1 MSRQGLVVRILGEGQ
16 WHLDED
22 CLGRLNEL
30 DAAVEKTVTTGDE
43 AAFPGALAALLDGV
57 RTDGRPVP
65 DDELCDSDFIL
76 PPSDATLE
84 EVRELLNDDGLIP
97 G

>member
-1 MSRQGLVVRILGEGQ
+1 MIVRILGEGQ
-16 WHLDED
+16 WDVADEEVTA
-22 CLGRLNEL
+22 LNEL
-30 DAAVEKTVTTGDE
+30 DAEVESAVDGGDRTTFSQSLD
-43 AAFPGALAALLDGV
+43 ALLAAV
-57 RTDGRPVP
+57 RTVGVP
-65 DDELCDSDFIL
+65 LPDESLVDSDLIL

>member
-1 MSRQGLVVRILGEGQ
+1 MIVRILGEGQ
-16 WHLDED
+16 WDVED
-22 CLGRLNEL
+22 AEVTALNEL
-30 DAAVEKTVTTGDE
+30 DAAVESAVDGGDRTTFSQSMD
-43 AAFPGALAALLDGV
+43 ALLAAVRSVGV
-57 RTDGRPVP
+57 PLP
-65 DDELCDSDFIL
+65 DESLVDSDLIL